1 MENLEWNPSSE
12 VTMRDIVDTKEI
24 DVNELDKPF
33 EMEEVS
39 EQRELSDEQ
48 KKDIIKDTGWSNQVV
63 DCIGSIEEY
72 QVYKE
77 ANLIELSVGEKSCLV
92 REDIDMSQKDGFGR
106 TNKERMEQGLAPL
119 TKEGRPYELHHIGQ
133 HQDSPLAELTMQ
145 EHRGKGNDTILHI
158 KTKESEIN
166 REEFGVERAEHW
178 QNRVKEAES
187 E

>member
-1 MENLEWNPSSE
+1 MASLEWNTLSE
-12 VTMRDIVDTKEI
+12 VAIKEHTSIEDI
-24 DVNELDKPF
+24 DVGELDKPF
-33 EMEEVS
+33 ETEEIK
-39 EQRELSDEQ
+39 EERELSEEQ
-48 KKDIIKDTGWSNQVV
+48 KKDIIEDTGWSTQVV

-77 ANLIELSVGEKSCLV
+77 ANLIEVSVGEKACLV
-92 REDIDMSQKDGFGR
+92 RQEIDMNRKDGFGR

-119 TKEGRPYELHHIGQ
+119 TNEGRPYELHHIGQ

-145 EHRGKGNDTILHI
+145 EHRGKGNDSILHI

-178 QNRVKEAES
+178 QNRAKEIEH